1 MAQAKKKT
9 PTKRVAKPSTKYS
22 LKGIT
27 IQQAFPYILIVTA
40 IIGFF
45 ASFVLMVEHIA
56 LIKDPNHNLSCSINP
71 ILSCGPVMNSP
82 TASQFG
88 FPNPIMGIASFAAQG
103 LLGLALLAG
112 ARMKSWF
119 WKLWG
124 VQVLGSVAF
133 TLFLIQQSVFSIKAL
148 CIYCMTVWVVL
159 SISSWYTLQFM
170 LAEGHIGNTKSQATQ
185 FVRKY
190 HGDIL
195 FVWFLLVVGL
205 ILWEFWYFFGPKLG
219 F

>member
-1 MAQAKKKT
+1 MARAKKKSQ
-9 PTKRVAKPSTKYS
+9 P
-22 LKGIT
+22 KGWKARFRSIT
-27 IQQAFPYILIVTA
+27 IQQVIPYILIITA
-40 IIGFF
+40 VIGFV
-45 ASFVLMVEHIA
+45 ASFVLTLEHIS
-56 LIKDPNHNLSCSINP
+56 LLKDPNHHLSCSINP
-71 ILSCGPVMNSP
+71 VLSCGPVMTSH
-82 TASQFG
+82 TATVFG
-88 FPNPIMGIASFAAQG
+88 FPNPLMGLASFAVQA

-124 VQVLGSVAF
+124 LQVLGSVAF
-133 TLFLIQQSVFSIKAL
+133 TLFLMYESIFQIKAI
-148 CIYCMTVWVVL
+148 CIYCMTVWVIMSVG
-159 SISSWYTLQFM
+159 SWYTLQYM
-170 LAEGHIGNTKSQATQ
+170 LAEGHIGNAKSKTTQ

-195 FVWFLLVVGL
+195 FAWFLLVICL